1 MKKNL
6 LYGILFLLML
16 SFVTSCDETIHFY
29 PEPQSSLIILQLN
42 VDRDPPTLYKRVVY
56 DEKWQSSTEELSGSD
71 RAYTYPEDYLLR
83 ITIEI
88 YRYYGDNSRTDIQ
101 DVDEY
106 PTERRVLLLP
116 SDAQMPQDT
125 IHAYLP
131 DGKYKALAFADYVPM
146 DKASDWHY
154 LTTDLRDITT
164 NLNTYPRNP
173 HLRSAAAGSASF
185 SMTHQLT
192 EGGYPATEEAANTPV
207 WDRVIPVNLMRAH
220 GRIRIYSSDWRQCYE
235 LQDDVSIKLLYKDYV
250 TTGYSVWN
258 EEPSDYITTYGYI
271 TRPPLGDYDPLFDS
285 RLMVEDYLFAP
296 SDREMI
302 VHAVLISYDKYG
314 NVIKTTPDI
323 VIPIRRNQTT
333 TIYAP
338 NFTVGRD
345 DDDGDAGLSVDESFD
360 DEVVIII

>member
-6 LYGILFLLML
+6 LYVILFLLML

-29 PEPQSSLIILQLN
+29 PEPQSSLVILQLN

-71 RAYTYPEDYLLR
+71 RAYTFPEDYLLR

-88 YRYYGDNSRTDIQ
+88 YRYYGDDSRTDIQ

-164 NLNTYPRNP
+164 NLNT
-173 HLRSAAAGSASF
+173 
-185 SMTHQLT
+185 
-192 EGGYPATEEAANTPV
+192 
-207 WDRVIPVNLMRAH
+207 
-220 GRIRIYSSDWRQCYE
+220 CYI
-235 LQDDVSIKLLYKDYV
+235 D
-250 TTGYSVWN
+250 N
-258 EEPSDYITTYGYI
+258 
-271 TRPPLGDYDPLFDS
+271 
-285 RLMVEDYLFAP
+285 
-296 SDREMI
+296 
-302 VHAVLISYDKYG
+302 
-314 NVIKTTPDI
+314 
-323 VIPIRRNQTT
+323 
-333 TIYAP
+333 
-338 NFTVGRD
+338 
-345 DDDGDAGLSVDESFD
+345 
-360 DEVVIII
+360 